1 MSKKLE
7 MEQRIL
13 DETAYILATGCTVRE
28 CAEVFK
34 ISKSTVHKD
43 LAERL
48 PELNL
53 TAYRKVRDILN
64 TNWDEKH
71 IRGGM
76 STKKKYEVLNS

>member
-1 MSKKLE
+1 MCKKLE
-7 MEQRIL
+7 MEQRIM
-13 DETAYILATGCTVRE
+13 DETAYILATGCTIRQ
-28 CAEVFK
+28 CAKFFK
-34 ISKSTVHKD
+34 TSKSTVHKD
-43 LAERL
+43 LSERL

-76 STKKKYEVLNS
+76 STKKKYKGVQ